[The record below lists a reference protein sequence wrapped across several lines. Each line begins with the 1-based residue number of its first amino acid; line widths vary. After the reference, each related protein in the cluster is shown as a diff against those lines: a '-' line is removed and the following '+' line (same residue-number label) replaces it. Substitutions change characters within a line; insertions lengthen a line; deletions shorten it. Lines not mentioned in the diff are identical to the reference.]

1 MKLKKIVSATAIAM
15 LVSGV
20 AQSAEI
26 SVTLTNLTGGIH
38 FTPRLLVAHTNA
50 VDLFEVGSMASTG
63 LATLAEGGDTSV
75 LSAGLDATPDNNANM
90 TFGSVPLAPA
100 TTTTANTFE
109 TDDYP
114 YLSMAA
120 MMLPTNDGFIGLD
133 SWEIPSEAGT
143 YTLYLNAY
151 DAGSEANDEI
161 INGGGALG
169 AAGIPAAPGGDGG
182 TGATGVASTDA
193 NTNVHIHR
201 GQIGDD
207 NPTGGVSDVDN
218 TIHRWLNPVARL
230 TVVIN

>member
-109 TDDYP
+109 TDDHP